1 MAGST
6 MPSTGPSSSGL
17 NSASI
22 TVLRQSVCASERPWA
37 RKSNSHAS
45 IGYSA
50 SISDQPRSAR
60 GGPTAVCSSAPLP
73 AIWSNNLK
81 TASSTIGHDSS
92 VTAAL
97 ILALCSSRK
106 RSSLFLGQPQQMVGD
121 DAALDLG
128 TAAHDRRGAG
138 VPPLRPDG
146 IEFLAAAAAHPTAA
160 APHP

>member
-1 MAGST
+1 

-22 TVLRQSVCASERPWA
+22 TVLRQSVRASERPWA

-81 TASSTIGHDSS
+81 TVSSTIGHDSS

-106 RSSLFLGQPQQMVGD
+106 RSSWPSALRASAHLGPLLFAQALILALCSSRKRSSLFLREPQQMVGD
-121 DAALDLG
+121 
-128 TAAHDRRGAG
+128 
-138 VPPLRPDG
+138 
-146 IEFLAAAAAHPTAA
+146 
-160 APHP
+160 